1 MNEPVLRAVDLSKTF
16 GEGDSVVRAVD
27 GVSLTIARG
36 ELVLIKGPSG
46 SGKTTL
52 LSLLGALMRPTAG
65 YVELNGRNYSA
76 LDDAGLAAARAQQVG
91 FVFQAYNL
99 LSALNVEENVLFPAR
114 LAPGAMPAARRRAAE
129 LVERLGLSHR
139 RRALPSRLSGGEKQR
154 VALARALINDPPLI
168 LADEPT
174 GNLDSQRGME
184 VAMILHDIARDDGRG
199 VVIVTHD
206 PRIEDIAD
214 RILWLEDGRFRDLKV
229 EPLKLARDP
238 VCGMQVNRASA
249 PASVDHQGTHY
260 VFCSDR
266 CRSRFTEDPGRYMAD
281 AGPAQGTPDWVRLRR
296 PSPGSAR

>member
-1 MNEPVLRAVDLSKTF
+1 VSDVVLRADGLVKVF
-16 GEGDSVVRAVD
+16 GEGDSAARAVD
-27 GVSLTIARG
+27 GVSLQIARG

-65 YVELNGRNYSA
+65 RVELEGRDYST
-76 LDDAGLAAARAQQVG
+76 LDDAALAAARARQIG

-99 LSALNVEENVLFPAR
+99 LSALSVEENVLFPAR
-114 LAPGAMPAARRRAAE
+114 LVPGALAGARTRAAALVDRLGLARRR
-129 LVERLGLSHR
+129 H
-139 RRALPSRLSGGEKQR
+139 ALPAKLSGGEKQR
-154 VALARALINDPPLI
+154 VAVARALINDPPLV

-184 VAMILHDIARDDGRG
+184 VAMILHDIARDDRRA

-214 RILWLEDGRFRDLKV
+214 RVLWLEDGRLR
-229 EPLKLARDP
+229 EHRAAAAWARDP
-238 VCGMQVNRASA
+238 VCGMKVDRALARASA
-249 PASVDHQGTHY
+249 EYGGASY

-266 CRSRFTEDPGRYMAD
+266 CRARFVEDPLRYVGRTD
-281 AGPAQGTPDWVRLRR
+281 DRTPA
-296 PSPGSAR
+296 PSAVQPGG